1 MGVIVFNGVSSK
13 DVGIEVET
21 FPTYDIPEREYE
33 AIHVPGRNG
42 DIIIDNGTYKN
53 VKRSYKVSIA
63 TYDIPYSQ
71 KMAGVAKWLH
81 SAPGYTRLED
91 SYDPAFYRL
100 AYYSDALSLENLFN
114 EAGRGDISFI
124 CKPQRFY
131 KSGDMPVEFT
141 EGGYIQNGTVNPALP
156 KIIVTKGDTDG
167 SVTVG
172 NATITVLAASGTP
185 IIIDSELQDVYN
197 LNGDNKNSFITF
209 DDGIFPILEPGT
221 NTVSFSGGITKVEVI
236 PRWWTI

>member
-1 MGVIVFNGVSSK
+1 MGVISFNGISSK

-21 FPTYDIPEREYE
+21 FPTYEVPEREYE

-63 TYDIPYSQ
+63 TYDLPYSQ

-91 SYDPAFYRL
+91 SYDPDFYRL
-100 AYYSDALSLENLFN
+100 AYYSDAISIENLFN
-114 EAGRGDISFI
+114 EAGRGTISFV

-131 KSGDMPVEFT
+131 KSGDMPIEYT
-141 EGGYIQNGTVNPALP
+141 STDSIQNGTVNIALP
-156 KIIVTKGDTDG
+156 KILVTTDNTTG
-167 SVTVG
+167 SVTISDITF
-172 NATITVLAASGTP
+172 TIKENSGSLL
-185 IIIDSELQDVYN
+185 IVDSELQDCYT
-197 LNGDNKNSFITF
+197 LSGDNKNSCIVL
-209 DDGIFPILEPGT
+209 DDGIFPLLMPGK
-221 NTVSFSGGITKVEVI
+221 NTIEISGGITKIEII
-236 PRWWTI
+236 PRWWSI

>member
-1 MGVIVFNGVSSK
+1 MGIIVFNGISSR

-33 AIHVPGRNG
+33 AIHVTGRNG
-42 DIIIDNGTYKN
+42 DVIIDNGTYKN
-53 VKRSYKVSIA
+53 VNRTYDVSIA
-63 TYDIPYSQ
+63 TYNIPYSQ

-91 SYDPAFYRL
+91 SYDPDFYRL
-100 AYYSDALSLENLFN
+100 AYYNEAVSIENLFN
-114 EAGRGDISFI
+114 EAGKATINFV

-141 EGGYIQNGTVNPALP
+141 TNGVIQNRTVNIALP
-156 KIIVTKGDTDG
+156 KIIITTDNTASSITISG
-167 SVTVG
+167 VTVS
-172 NATITVLAASGTP
+172 IAANSGTN
-185 IIIDSELQDVYN
+185 IILDSELQDAYN
-197 LNGDNKNSFITF
+197 SSGVNKNSVITL
-209 DDGIFPILEPGT
+209 DDGMFPLLYSGSNEISL
-221 NTVSFSGGITKVEVI
+221 SGGVTKIEII